1 MQLYVFESFAQK
13 YFWQLKKDTLLSR
26 KTEIKIYKAKFDAR
40 VAGRLSGRRAAWRR
54 QGRREKEEDV
64 WRADD

>member
-1 MQLYVFESFAQK
+1 MP
-13 YFWQLKKDTLLSR
+13 LKVLVKNLLAAKKRDPLLSR
-26 KTEIKIYKAKFDAR
+26 KTDMYSCEAKFDVR